1 MYGLPWKAIFFAF
14 FYVMLLKSDRKKLIG
29 RYRVNMKKH
38 LKALIAISLAVCSI
52 SSYAAFSV
60 TRTSFGVDLA
70 HPVTKETT
78 LINQGDKPVRVRVD
92 FQKPQWAKDEY
103 YLGDQLVAYPKI
115 VIIPPKGKIQI
126 KIAPR
131 ITKDLQGGEYVAL
144 LMLKEMPPRNTNS
157 QVTMLMNIGVPYY
170 GRKGQLETGL
180 DFDALRVE
188 KTDKGYD
195 LLGAIKNTGNF
206 SYSLEIAVKF
216 YNNKKLIKEESFKQ
230 GFYRE
235 HLLELKK
242 STVMDAEAD
251 SVQVVFVNEKLNFSK
266 GFDFEL

>member
-1 MYGLPWKAIFFAF
+1 MYGLLWKAIFFAF
-14 FYVMLLKSDRKKLIG
+14 FYVMLLKSDKKLIG
-29 RYRVNMKKH
+29 SDTVIMEKYV
-38 LKALIAISLAVCSI
+38 KALVALSLAVCSI

-60 TRTSFGVDLA
+60 TRTSLGVNLDQ
-70 HPVTKETT
+70 PVTKETT

-92 FQKPQWAKDEY
+92 FEKTTWAKDQY

-131 ITKDLQGGEYVAL
+131 IKKDLQDGEYVAL
-144 LMLKEMPPRNTNS
+144 LMFKELPPRNSNS
-157 QVTMLMNIGVPYY
+157 QVTMLMNIGIPYY
-170 GRKGQLETGL
+170 GRKGQLKTGL
-180 DFDALRVE
+180 DFDGVRVE

-195 LLGAIKNTGNF
+195 LLGAINNTGNF
-206 SYSLEIAVKF
+206 SYSLVINVKF
-216 YNNKKLIKEESFKQ
+216 YKNKKLIKEQSFKQ

-235 HLLELKK
+235 NLVELKK
-242 STVMDAEAD
+242 LTIMDEEAD
-251 SVQVVFVNEKLNFSK
+251 YVQVVLVNEKLDFYK